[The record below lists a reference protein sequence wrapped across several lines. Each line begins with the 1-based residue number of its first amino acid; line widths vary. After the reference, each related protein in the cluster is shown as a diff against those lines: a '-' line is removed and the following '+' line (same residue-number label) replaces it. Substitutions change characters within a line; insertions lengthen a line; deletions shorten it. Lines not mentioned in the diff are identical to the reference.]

1 MCTHSKY
8 TLEVTHTLE
17 LTCYDLA
24 REIIVTRLLRVL
36 GQLPCLHRRSK
47 VNKLQTTGPQHGL
60 FLCMHLGSILK
71 KGLVHGLFITGPS
84 ME

>member
-1 MCTHSKY
+1 MY
-8 TLEVTHTLE
+8 TLEVTHTGSNS
-17 LTCYDLA
+17 CYDLA

-36 GQLPCLHRRSK
+36 GQLPCLHRSK

-71 KGLVHGLFITGPS
+71 KALMHGLFITGPS

>member
-1 MCTHSKY
+1 MFTQ
-8 TLEVTHTLE
+8 E
-17 LTCYDLA
+17 
-24 REIIVTRLLRVL
+24 
-36 GQLPCLHRRSK
+36 SK

-71 KGLVHGLFITGPS
+71 NALVHGLFITGPG

>member
-1 MCTHSKY
+1 MFT
-8 TLEVTHTLE
+8 
-17 LTCYDLA
+17 
-24 REIIVTRLLRVL
+24 
-36 GQLPCLHRRSK
+36 RRSK

-71 KGLVHGLFITGPS
+71 KALMHGLFITGPG